1 MRTIEEILGAETFKK
16 LESEFTL
23 YNMTILSVRTG
34 ELNFSKWLE
43 MSNKPQFEI
52 LKAGVISDIEAQRIE
67 MEG

>member
-43 MSNKPQFEI
+43 MANKPQFEI